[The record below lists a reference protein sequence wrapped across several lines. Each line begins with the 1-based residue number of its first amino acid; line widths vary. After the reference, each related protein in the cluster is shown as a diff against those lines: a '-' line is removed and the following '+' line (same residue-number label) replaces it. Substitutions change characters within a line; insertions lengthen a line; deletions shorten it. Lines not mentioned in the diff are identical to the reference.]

1 MDSGFRRND
10 GLEAVRW
17 QRPDSEVRRRKS
29 SKRRRPGYDD
39 PVVNIR
45 VSGLASCA
53 LALLLLASAL
63 QAQNLKPASPYTV
76 VSREGRRIVQAVV
89 SGDQDMLRAEDL
101 AAVFQLSV
109 REDRSNNALTVT
121 RGGRTAVLSLDQ
133 GLASIGGR
141 LVSLAAPPA
150 RDGGRWVVPVDF
162 VSRALSL
169 ISDTRMELRR
179 SSRLIVVGE
188 VHVPRVSARLD
199 QTGAATRVTLDLS
212 PGAPHTV
219 SQEARRLL
227 VKFEA
232 DALDPAVPSVAGQGL
247 VESVTAADPATIV
260 VSLAPGVGSF
270 RASAVPLDAGSSRV
284 VIDVLPA
291 GAPAQVPAP
300 PGLVSLPGAAHPEPL
315 PAFSQASPSIRTIVL
330 DPGHGGEEIGARG
343 VNGAMEK
350 DITLDVARRLK
361 AAIEARLGI
370 RVLLTREDDR
380 LVPLDDRA
388 SIANNNKADLLISLH
403 VNASPHR
410 DARGA
415 EVFYLSLDGLS
426 AETRRMA
433 ENPPG
438 KTLPTLGG
446 GSRDIELILWETAQA
461 RHLAESAVL
470 AGFIEEELRKSIEMS
485 LRSLQQASFRV
496 LVGANMPAVLVEIGF
511 VSNPDQEAQL
521 ITDGYKNQVVQ
532 AIYDAISR
540 YRARLAGARQERR

>member
-1 MDSGFRRND
+1 
-10 GLEAVRW
+10 V
-17 QRPDSEVRRRKS
+17 K
-29 SKRRRPGYDD
+29 
-39 PVVNIR
+39 IR
-45 VSGLASCA
+45 VSGLVSCA
-53 LALLLLASAL
+53 IALLLLASAL

-76 VSREGRRIVQAVV
+76 VSREGRRMVQAVV
-89 SGDQDMLRAEDL
+89 WGDQDMLRVEDL
-101 AAVFQLSV
+101 VALFQLSV

-121 RGGRTAVLSLDQ
+121 RGGRTVVLSLDQ

-141 LVSLAAPPA
+141 LVSLAAPPI
-150 RDGGRWVVPVDF
+150 RDGGRWVVPADF

-169 ISDTRMELRR
+169 VSDTKMELRR

-188 VHVPRVSARLD
+188 VRVPRVIARLE
-199 QTGAATRVTLDLS
+199 QAGAATRVTLDLS
-212 PGAPHTV
+212 PGAPYTV
-219 SQEARRLL
+219 SQEPRRLL
-227 VKFEA
+227 VKFDA
-232 DALDPAVPSVAGQGL
+232 DALDPAFPSVAGQGL
-247 VESVTAADPATIV
+247 VESVTIADPTTIV
-260 VSLAPGVGSF
+260 VSLAPGFGSF
-270 RASAVPLDAGSSRV
+270 RASTVPLDAGSSRV
-284 VIDVLPA
+284 LVDVLPA
-291 GAPAQVPAP
+291 GAAAQVPAP
-300 PGLVSLPGAAHPEPL
+300 PALVPQPGAAHAELPP
-315 PAFSQASPSIRTIVL
+315 PAFAQPSSPSIRTIVL

-380 LVPLDDRA
+380 LVPLDDRT
-388 SIANNNKADLLISLH
+388 SIANNNKADLLISIH
-403 VNASPHR
+403 VNASPRR

-433 ENPPG
+433 ENPQG

-470 AGFIEEELRKSIEMS
+470 GGFIEEELRKSVGMS

-532 AIYDAISR
+532 AIYGAIIR
-540 YRARLAGARQERR
+540 YRARLTGASQEHQ